1 MKTYLIELDCGEAT
15 VYAPNKNRAVIN
27 FFNYMRECEIDTYT
41 IKKEKGEFNL
51 YDVRFNEPFKIDVT
65 EVTEEGVITYVEH

>member
-1 MKTYLIELDCGEAT
+1 MKTYHLQLDCGDAT

-27 FFNYMRECEIDTYT
+27 FFNFRHKVGDETYS
-41 IKKEKGEFNL
+41 IKKEKGELNI
-51 YDVRFNEPFKIDVT
+51 YDVRFNEPSKIDVT